1 MQTTLLKKFRF
12 ALLLLLVLAPLSAYA
27 QRDPPIS
34 RISLESKLL
43 GKAIDYSILY
53 PVNYQRAGNQE
64 KKFPVVYFLHGLTGH
79 HTNWIERTR
88 IALYATHYDLF
99 IVMVEGENGWYT
111 DSATVPTDK
120 FESYILQ
127 ELMPDVEKRF
137 RVSTERDGRAIAG
150 LSMGGY
156 GALKFAFKFPSH
168 FTLAASMS
176 GALGAASWT
185 DSELEGREFISQS
198 LLKTFGP
205 AGSTARAENDLLKL
219 TREVSAAGIKSLP
232 VIYFDCGTEDRLFT
246 VNRSYADLLLARKI
260 PHEFRQL
267 PGSHNWEY
275 WDQQIQA
282 ILNLAARTLSPP
294 K

>member
-1 MQTTLLKKFRF
+1 MQTTLLRKFFF
-12 ALLLLLVLAPLSAYA
+12 ALLLLVLAPLSAYA
-27 QRDPPIS
+27 QRDPPVE
-34 RISLESKLL
+34 RIRLESKLL

-53 PVNYQRAGNQE
+53 PINYGRPGNEE
-64 KKFPVVYFLHGLTGH
+64 KKFPVLYLLHGLTGH
-79 HTNWIERTR
+79 HTNWVERTG
-88 IALYATHYDLF
+88 IALYATRHDLF
-99 IVMVEGENGWYT
+99 LVMVEGENGWYT
-111 DSATVPTDK
+111 DSATVPTDR

-137 RVSTERDGRAIAG
+137 RVSPERRGRAIAG

-156 GALKFAFKFPSH
+156 GSLKFAFKFPNH
-168 FTLAASMS
+168 FALAASMS
-176 GALGAASWT
+176 GALGAATWT
-185 DSELEGREFISQS
+185 DSELKNLEFIRQS

-205 AGSTARAENDLLKL
+205 AGSTTRAANDLLKL

-232 VIYFDCGTEDRLFT
+232 LIYLDCGTEDILFPG
-246 VNRSYADLLLARKI
+246 NRSYADLLLERKI

-267 PGSHNWEY
+267 PGNHGWQY

-282 ILNLAARTLSPP
+282 ILGIASRNLAPP

>member
-1 MQTTLLKKFRF
+1 MQTTFLKKSCI
-12 ALLLLLVLAPLSAYA
+12 ALLLLVLAPLSAYA
-27 QRDPPIS
+27 QRDPPIE
-34 RISLESKLL
+34 RITLESKLL
-43 GKAIDYSILY
+43 GKSVDYSILY
-53 PVNYQRAGNQE
+53 PVNYRRAGNEE
-64 KKFPVVYFLHGLTGH
+64 KRFPIVYLLHGLTGH
-79 HTNWIERTR
+79 HTNWNEKSG
-88 IALYATHYDLF
+88 IALYATRYDLF

-111 DSATVPTDK
+111 DSATVPLDK

-156 GALKFAFKFPSH
+156 GSLKFACKFPSR
-168 FTLAASMS
+168 FALAASMS

-185 DSELEGREFISQS
+185 DSELKNLEFMRQS

-205 AGSTARAENDLLKL
+205 VGSATRAENDLLKL
-219 TREVSAAGIKSLP
+219 TRNVSAAGIKSLP
-232 VIYFDCGTEDRLFT
+232 VIYLDCGTEDIFFPS
-246 VNRSYADLLLARKI
+246 NRSYADLLVERKI

-267 PGSHNWEY
+267 PGNHNWQY
-275 WDQQIQA
+275 WDQQVRE
-282 ILNLAARTLSPP
+282 ILNLAARHLAPP

>member
-1 MQTTLLKKFRF
+1 MQKTLLRKLSL
-12 ALLLLLVLAPLSAYA
+12 ALLLFVLAPLSAYA
-27 QRDPPIS
+27 QRDPPVSKIT
-34 RISLESKLL
+34 LESKLL

-53 PVNYQRAGNQE
+53 PVNYQRGGNEE
-64 KKFPVVYFLHGLTGH
+64 KKFPVVYLLHGLTGH

-137 RVSTERDGRAIAG
+137 RVSNERGGRAIAG

-156 GALKFAFKFPSH
+156 GSLKFAFKFPH
-168 FTLAASMS
+168 RFALAASMS
-176 GALGAASWT
+176 GAMGAATWN
-185 DSELEGREFISQS
+185 DSELKGLDFIRQS
-198 LLKTFGP
+198 LQRTFGP
-205 AGSTARAENDLLKL
+205 AGSTTRADNDLPKL
-219 TREVSAAGIKSLP
+219 TREVSTDAIKALP
-232 VIYFDCGTEDRLFT
+232 VIYLDCGTEDILFPA
-246 VNRSYADLLLARKI
+246 NRSYADLLLERKI

-267 PGSHNWEY
+267 PGSHNWQY

-282 ILNLAARTLSPP
+282 ILGLASRTLTPP

>member
-1 MQTTLLKKFRF
+1 MQTTLLKRF
-12 ALLLLLVLAPLSAYA
+12 CIALALLVLAPLSAYA
-27 QRDPPIS
+27 QRDPPIE
-34 RISLESKLL
+34 RIRLESKLL
-43 GKAIDYSILY
+43 GKAVDYSILY
-53 PVNYQRAGNQE
+53 PVNYRRAGNEE
-64 KKFPVVYFLHGLTGH
+64 KRFSIIYLLHGLTGH
-79 HTNWIERTR
+79 HTNWIEKSG
-88 IALYATHYDLF
+88 IALYATRYDLF

-137 RVSTERDGRAIAG
+137 RVSTEREGRAIAG

-156 GALKFAFKFPSH
+156 GSLKFAFKFPSR
-168 FTLAASMS
+168 FALAASMS

-185 DSELEGREFISQS
+185 DSELKNLEFIRQS

-205 AGSTARAENDLLKL
+205 VGSATRAENDLLKL
-219 TREVSAAGIKSLP
+219 TREVSATAIKSLP
-232 VIYFDCGTEDRLFT
+232 VLYLDCGTEDVLFPG
-246 VNRSYADLLLARKI
+246 NRSYADLLVERKI

-267 PGSHNWEY
+267 PGNHNWQY
-275 WDQQIQA
+275 WDQQVRE
-282 ILNLAARTLSPP
+282 ILNLAARNLAPP

>member
-1 MQTTLLKKFRF
+1 LQTKLSRKLRF
-12 ALLLLLVLAPLSAYA
+12 ALLLLVLVPLSAYA
-27 QRDPPIS
+27 QRDPPVE
-34 RISLESKLL
+34 RIRLESKLL
-43 GKAIDYSILY
+43 GKAVDYSILY
-53 PVNYQRAGNQE
+53 PVNYRRAGNE
-64 KKFPVVYFLHGLTGH
+64 ERKFPVVYLLHGLTGH
-79 HTNWIERTR
+79 HTNWIERTG

-111 DSATVPTDK
+111 DSATVLTDK

-137 RVSTERDGRAIAG
+137 RVNRDRDGRAIAG

-156 GALKFAFKFPSH
+156 GSLKFAFKFPNR
-168 FTLAASMS
+168 FAMAASMS
-176 GALGAASWT
+176 GALGAASWS
-185 DSELEGREFISQS
+185 DSDLKDFDFIRQS

-205 AGSTARAENDLLKL
+205 AGSTTRSENDLLKL
-219 TREVSAAGIKSLP
+219 TRDVSPDAIKSLP
-232 VIYFDCGTEDRLFT
+232 VIYLDCGTEDKLFPT
-246 VNRSYADLLLARKI
+246 NRSYADLLLMRKI

-275 WDQQIQA
+275 WDRQIQT
-282 ILNLAARTLSPP
+282 ILNLAARNLSPP

>member
-1 MQTTLLKKFRF
+1 MQTTLLQRSCI
-12 ALLLLLVLAPLSAYA
+12 ALLLLVLAPLSAYA
-27 QRDPPIS
+27 QRDPPIE
-34 RISLESKLL
+34 RIRLESKLL
-43 GKAIDYSILY
+43 GKAVDYSILY
-53 PVNYQRAGNQE
+53 PVNYRRAGNEE
-64 KKFPVVYFLHGLTGH
+64 KRFPIIYLLHGLTGH
-79 HTNWIERTR
+79 HSNWIEKSG
-88 IALYATHYDLF
+88 IALYATRYDLF

-137 RVSTERDGRAIAG
+137 RVSTEREGRAIAG

-156 GALKFAFKFPSH
+156 GSLKFAFKFPSR
-168 FTLAASMS
+168 FALAASMS

-185 DSELEGREFISQS
+185 DSELKNLEFIRQS

-205 AGSTARAENDLLKL
+205 VGSATRADNDLLKL
-219 TREVSAAGIKSLP
+219 TREVSAAAIKSLP
-232 VIYFDCGTEDRLFT
+232 VLYLDCGTEDILFPG
-246 VNRSYADLLLARKI
+246 NRSYADLLVERKI

-267 PGSHNWEY
+267 PGNHNWQY
-275 WDQQIQA
+275 WDQQVRE
-282 ILNLAARTLSPP
+282 ILNLAARNLAPP